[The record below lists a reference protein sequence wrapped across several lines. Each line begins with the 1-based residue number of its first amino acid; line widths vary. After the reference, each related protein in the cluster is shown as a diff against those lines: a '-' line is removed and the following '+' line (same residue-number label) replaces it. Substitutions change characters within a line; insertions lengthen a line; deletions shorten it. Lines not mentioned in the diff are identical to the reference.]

1 MNTQC
6 CMLIGWEHNETRSR
20 AKISSHTLRQGV
32 SSNRNQSMMVSLHHH
47 GNNNQLRHVNKWN
60 LNECVHMWTLDGNSK
75 QPFPT
80 VNKTNIQLQLK
91 TWQEDQ
97 VTLQKYLIHTWFKI
111 LFSIFIF
118 NIHSFSFIFIH
129 KIYVHNFGP
138 IGPYSSTESASKWG
152 KGPSHSPLQTRNV
165 PSPSLHLT
173 FILLPEHITCQQWE
187 GHYMSQ
193 TSNANTL
200 PGKGIIPY
208 NVQTNNPTCEP
219 TMERSWDLRTSSHVP
234 WLPPDQSGR
243 RTHNH
248 PDGWLGHNVHITI
261 TNNFVPTPLT
271 QRLLTLITYSQQK
284 DTRWVSTLYVQG
296 IPVVQSLSV
305 TWASARNAH
314 PHTPP
319 TQHQNKVPTS
329 HCSE

>member
-1 MNTQC
+1 MCIVSAINLDWECARISNHQTRAHWSQTMNTQC

-47 GNNNQLRHVNKWN
+47 GNNNQLKHVNKWN

-152 KGPSHSPLQTRNV
+152 KGPSHK
-165 PSPSLHLT
+165 H
-173 FILLPEHITCQQWE
+173 
-187 GHYMSQ
+187 G
-193 TSNANTL
+193 
-200 PGKGIIPY
+200 G
-208 NVQTNNPTCEP
+208 
-219 TMERSWDLRTSSHVP
+219 ERD
-234 WLPPDQSGR
+234 
-243 RTHNH
+243 THSA
-248 PDGWLGHNVHITI
+248 V
-261 TNNFVPTPLT
+261 
-271 QRLLTLITYSQQK
+271 
-284 DTRWVSTLYVQG
+284 RWQ
-296 IPVVQSLSV
+296 
-305 TWASARNAH
+305 
-314 PHTPP
+314 
-319 TQHQNKVPTS
+319 
-329 HCSE
+329 

>member
-187 GHYMSQ
+187 GHYYV
-193 TSNANTL
+193 
-200 PGKGIIPY
+200 P
-208 NVQTNNPTCEP
+208 NVQC
-219 TMERSWDLRTSSHVP
+219 
-234 WLPPDQSGR
+234 
-243 RTHNH
+243 
-248 PDGWLGHNVHITI
+248 
-261 TNNFVPTPLT
+261 
-271 QRLLTLITYSQQK
+271 K
-284 DTRWVSTLYVQG
+284 
-296 IPVVQSLSV
+296 
-305 TWASARNAH
+305 
-314 PHTPP
+314 HTPWEGHYTLQRP
-319 TQHQNKVPTS
+319 DETRHVNQLWKGLETS
-329 HCSE
+329 ERPAMSHDCHLIRVAEEHIIILMDGLVTMST